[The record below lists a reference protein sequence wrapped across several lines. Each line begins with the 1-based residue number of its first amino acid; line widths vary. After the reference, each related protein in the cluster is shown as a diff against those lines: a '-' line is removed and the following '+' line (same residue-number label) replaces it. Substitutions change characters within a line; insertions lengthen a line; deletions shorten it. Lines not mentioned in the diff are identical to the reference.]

1 VEEAAPSSPVEVFGF
16 SGVPTAGESFSVAPD
31 ERKARMIAM
40 ARMQKQREETIA
52 AQRRISLEDLHRQIE
67 EGAVKE
73 LRIIIKGDVQGTV
86 EPLQDSLERIST
98 DAVKL
103 KVIHGSVGAIT
114 ESDVA
119 LASASNAVIL
129 GFNVRTE
136 IKAQKSAAQ
145 EGVEI
150 RLYNIIYDAINEVKA
165 AMEGL
170 LEPKYVEKVT
180 GRLEVR
186 NLFPIS
192 RYGMIA
198 GSYVLEGRVTRDS
211 AMKILRDGK
220 VIYEGKIDS
229 LRRFKED
236 VREVSSGYECG
247 VGVVGFSD
255 LRVGDLIETYEL
267 EKVAVKL

>member
-1 VEEAAPSSPVEVFGF
+1 
-16 SGVPTAGESFSVAPD
+16 
-31 ERKARMIAM
+31 
-40 ARMQKQREETIA
+40 
-52 AQRRISLEDLHRQIE
+52 
-67 EGAVKE
+67 
-73 LRIIIKGDVQGTV
+73 
-86 EPLQDSLERIST
+86 
-98 DAVKL
+98 
-103 KVIHGSVGAIT
+103 
-114 ESDVA
+114 VA

-150 RLYNIIYDAINEVKA
+150 RLYNIIYDAVNEVKA

-198 GSYVLEGRVTRDS
+198 GSYVLEGRVSRDS

-220 VIYEGKIDS
+220 TIYEGKLDS